1 MNERGT
7 GEITTLL
14 IAWQQGDPQA
24 SERLL
29 PLIYPEL
36 RKIARGM
43 MSIERSGH
51 TLQPTA
57 LIHETYLRLL
67 DQNRIRW
74 QDRHQFFAVSARLTQ
89 RILVD
94 HARRRLARKRG
105 GDLERLDLSDIGD
118 LAAQRPDLM
127 VELDQALDALEQLEP
142 RQSTIVRA
150 KFFAGLTEA
159 EIAQAMG
166 LSPATIKR
174 QWRLAKA
181 WLFRELQGLDP
192 RGSEDDGG

>member
-1 MNERGT
+1 
-7 GEITTLL
+7 
-14 IAWQQGDPQA
+14 
-24 SERLL
+24 
-29 PLIYPEL
+29 
-36 RKIARGM
+36 
-43 MSIERSGH
+43 
-51 TLQPTA
+51 
-57 LIHETYLRLL
+57 
-67 DQNRIRW
+67 
-74 QDRHQFFAVSARLTQ
+74 
-89 RILVD
+89 
-94 HARRRLARKRG
+94 RRRLARKRG